1 MKGREQQAERALR
14 RIRGAKVDE
23 SAIHKEIDDIN
34 EANALEKAMKKG
46 ITLFDLFRGVNRV
59 HASSNKADIREE
71 RYFVLLAACSKQR
84 QAPLF
89 SSTTP
94 PTFS

>member
-71 RYFVLLAACSKQR
+71 RYFVLLAAFSKQR

>member
-71 RYFVLLAACSKQR
+71 HYFALLAACSKQR
-84 QAPLF
+84 QDPLF

-94 PTFS
+94 RTFS

>member
-14 RIRGAKVDE
+14 RIRGAKVE
-23 SAIHKEIDDIN
+23 ETAIRREIDDIN
-34 EANALEKAMKKG
+34 EANALEKAMTKG

-59 HASSNKADIREE
+59 HASLHYANGREE
-71 RYFVLLAACSKQR
+71 PCFVLLVVCSKQPLD
-84 QAPLF
+84 PLF
-89 SSTTP
+89 LSTIH